1 MKSKVS
7 ALLLAAGRGE
17 RLRLG
22 KNKIL
27 ADIGG
32 KPVLAYSL
40 TTLNDHPAVCEI
52 IIAAAA
58 GEEEEVRAIA
68 APYHKAVKIVTG
80 GVTRQDSV
88 ALAFAKV
95 SDHSDLVA
103 IHDAARALLTTE
115 DLNRVLTAAEKSGA
129 AILCTTVKD
138 TIKQL
143 SENGEIAATV
153 PRELL
158 LAAQTPQVFARAL
171 YGEALLK
178 AALHNIRTTD
188 DAALIEALGK
198 TVTPVMS
205 HDENLK
211 ITTAS
216 DFLLAELIISKRR

>member
-1 MKSKVS
+1 MKSRVS

-27 ADIGG
+27 AEIGG

-40 TTLNDHPAVCEI
+40 ATLNEHPAVCEI

-58 GEEEEVRAIA
+58 GEEAEVRSIA
-68 APYHKAVKIVTG
+68 APFHKAVKIVTG
-80 GVTRQDSV
+80 GITRQDSV
-88 ALAFAKV
+88 ALAFAQV
-95 SDHSDLVA
+95 ANNAELVA
-103 IHDAARALLTTE
+103 IHDAARALLTAE
-115 DLNRVLTAAEKSGA
+115 DLNRVLTAAEKTGA

-143 SENGEIAATV
+143 SEDGQIAATV

-178 AALHNIRTTD
+178 AALNNIRATD
-188 DAALIEALGK
+188 DAGLIEALGK